1 MTENLPQTPALAED
15 LLLLLFDPTSGT
27 FAGEGMALFHV
38 LAGAVL
44 VDLALR
50 GNVEIDPKQRV
61 HAVTDQDPDD
71 ELLARAWQRITR
83 KPVEVHT
90 LIAEIGPP
98 LREATVERVVARGD
112 IHRERGRTLGFIP
125 TTKLTSATPR
135 RDELLRPVR
144 AALVDGA
151 EPDARTGALA
161 ALLFASG
168 SLPALHREIPWGSA
182 VYRRGQEMQNGEWG
196 AAAAGEAVRRTVA
209 GIATSTIFVGTV
221 VQPNS

>member
-1 MTENLPQTPALAED
+1 MTEPLPQTPALAED
-15 LLLLLFDPTSGT
+15 LLLLLFDSSSGT
-27 FAGEGMALFHV
+27 IAGEGMPLFHV

-44 VDLALR
+44 LELAL
-50 GNVEIDPKQRV
+50 NESVEIDPKQRV
-61 HAVTDQDPDD
+61 HAVTDQAPGD
-71 ELLARAWQRITR
+71 ELLTRAWQRITR

-98 LREATVERVVARGD
+98 LREATLERVIARGD

-151 EPDARTGALA
+151 DPDPRTGALA

-168 SLPALHREIPWGSA
+168 SLPALHREIPWGGD
-182 VYRRGQEMQNGEWG
+182 VYRRGQELQSGKWG

-209 GIATSTIFVGTV
+209 GITASTVFTAVTV
-221 VQPNS
+221 PPDS